1 MIRRF
6 LVASGMMISS
16 IAPRFAALCAL
27 FCICAYSAVFS
38 LISAIWSSLFSIS
51 FAYMMRTA
59 CSGSIIPIL
68 ACGHA
73 STKSAPMDLEFM
85 ITPAVPN
92 AFPTI
97 KFTFGTVLLIISFV
111 KIARILAIFLSSSR
125 LVFIPSTSV
134 TVKTGMENA
143 SQNLINLVA

>member
-1 MIRRF
+1 M
-6 LVASGMMISS
+6 
-16 IAPRFAALCAL
+16 
-27 FCICAYSAVFS
+27 
-38 LISAIWSSLFSIS
+38 
-51 FAYMMRTA
+51 
-59 CSGSIIPIL
+59 
-68 ACGHA
+68 H
-73 STKSAPMDLEFM
+73 LEFM

-143 SQNLINLVA
+143 SQNLINLEKKISIASDDLAETTAKYDNIKIEYDKIAADW

>member
-1 MIRRF
+1 
-6 LVASGMMISS
+6 
-16 IAPRFAALCAL
+16 
-27 FCICAYSAVFS
+27 
-38 LISAIWSSLFSIS
+38 
-51 FAYMMRTA
+51 
-59 CSGSIIPIL
+59 
-68 ACGHA
+68 
-73 STKSAPMDLEFM
+73 M

-134 TVKTGMENA
+134 TVKIGIENA